1 MHNTKRLKQSAEA
14 LEAKRKRDQAKITK
28 FNALCDDILTRK
40 RAADWSKDAFALT
53 TQMLSDNPEFYTIWN
68 YRRNIMLNGLFP
80 SSTPEEING
89 LLVDDLA
96 MTLRALKVHP
106 KVYWIWNHRRWC
118 LGIIPQTPEGDDP
131 VLWRRACWEQEMA
144 VVEKMLDL
152 DSRNY
157 HAWNYRRFVL
167 AGLPVQRPQAEEL
180 EYTMKK
186 IESNISNFSAWHQR
200 AKVLSSLWAD
210 GVVDQTKSR
219 TEELELVKNGI
230 YTDPENQS
238 IWLYHRWLLGDGSD
252 RGLVEAEI
260 AGIEEL
266 LEEEQNSIWC
276 KESLVH
282 YKLLLIRK
290 HGLDLKEDCR
300 RLLRLLVEQNPSRTS
315 RYQGM
320 LAAMEA
326 ESTGA

>member
-40 RAADWSKDAFALT
+40 RAADWSKDA
-53 TQMLSDNPEFYTIWN
+53 
-68 YRRNIMLNGLFP
+68 
-80 SSTPEEING
+80 TPEEING

-106 KVYWIWNHRRWC
+106 N
-118 LGIIPQTPEGDDP
+118 TPEGDDP
-131 VLWRRACWEQEMA
+131 LLWRRACWEQEMA
-144 VVEKMLDL
+144 VVERTLDG
-152 DSRNY
+152 SR
-157 HAWNYRRFVL
+157 L
-167 AGLPVQRPQAEEL
+167 TKLCRPQTEEL

-200 AKVLSSLWAD
+200 AKVLSTLWAD
-210 GVVDQTKSR
+210 GTVNQTKSR

-230 YTDPENQS
+230 YTVPENQS

-252 RGLVEAEI
+252 RALVEAEI
-260 AGIEEL
+260 TGI
-266 LEEEQNSIWC
+266 EEEQNSIWC

-290 HGLDLKEDCR
+290 HGLDLKEGCR
-300 RLLRLLVEQNPSRTS
+300 QLSWLLVEQNPTRTS
-315 RYQGM
+315 QYQGM

-326 ESTGA
+326 ESKGT